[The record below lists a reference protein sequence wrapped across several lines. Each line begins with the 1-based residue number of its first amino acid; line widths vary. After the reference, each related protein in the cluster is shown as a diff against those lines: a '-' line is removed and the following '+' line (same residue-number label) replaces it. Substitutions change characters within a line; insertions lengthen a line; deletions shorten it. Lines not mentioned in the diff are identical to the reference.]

1 MDTNHIKVMQ
11 GLHGAGKTEHI
22 KHQISVGEWPS
33 YATIISSTHYNHKV
47 LCSTAPYLAKL
58 SVEAFCY
65 RKVIQAV
72 TSGAPF
78 IVVNDVNLTLESVAP
93 YALLAAAY
101 DYSFQLVTVETLPEG
116 YNISD
121 KDQLDFF
128 SPPKSWDRKL
138 V

>member
-1 MDTNHIKVMQ
+1 MDTNYIKVMQ
-11 GLHGAGKTEHI
+11 GLHGAGKSEYI
-22 KHQISVGEWPS
+22 KRQISVGEWPS
-33 YATIISSTHYNHKV
+33 YTIVISSSQYNHKV
-47 LCSTAPYLAKL
+47 LTVTAPYLAKL

-78 IVVNDVNLTLESVAP
+78 IVVNDEHLTLESVAP
-93 YALLAAAY
+93 YSLLADSY
-101 DYSFQLVTVETLPEG
+101 HYNFQLVTVESLPEG
-116 YNISD
+116 FNSSD

>member
-1 MDTNHIKVMQ
+1 MDTNQIKVMQ
-11 GLHGAGKTEHI
+11 GLHGAGKTAYI
-22 KHQISVGEWPS
+22 KRQISAGEWPS

-47 LCSTAPYLAKL
+47 LSVTAPYLAKL

-72 TSGAPF
+72 TSGAAF
-78 IVVNDVNLTLESVAP
+78 IVVNDEHLTLESVAP
-93 YALLAAAY
+93 YSLLADAY
-101 DYSFQLVTVETLPEG
+101 GYNFQLVTVESLPEG
-116 YNISD
+116 YNSSD